1 MSPDARKML
10 VKALQAASALLHAI
24 PGATTSAKIIATTSE
39 HYKISQDEVRA
50 IMKEEG
56 IRLTIAP
63 RDYRQPGRVLKQD
76 LSTLLAASPE
86 AFDCLVWIAK
96 DSSHDEQVTV
106 EQDVVGSIESG
117 ERAQSYEKPI
127 QARARIVPDDAL
139 AFGVLS
145 SALAENFIGASQPMR
160 IILSVPGARKY
171 SLIQWLEFPDMDR
184 SGQLASSKYRN
195 TPRFPIPSPSWQ

>member
-1 MSPDARKML
+1 M
-10 VKALQAASALLHAI
+10 
-24 PGATTSAKIIATTSE
+24 
-39 HYKISQDEVRA
+39 
-50 IMKEEG
+50 
-56 IRLTIAP
+56 TIAP

-86 AFDCLVWIAK
+86 AFDCLAK
-96 DSSHDEQVTV
+96 DPSHDEQVTV

>member
-1 MSPDARKML
+1 M
-10 VKALQAASALLHAI
+10 
-24 PGATTSAKIIATTSE
+24 
-39 HYKISQDEVRA
+39 
-50 IMKEEG
+50 
-56 IRLTIAP
+56 TIAP

-127 QARARIVPDDAL
+127 QARARIVPDEAL

-171 SLIQWLEFPDMDR
+171 SLIQWLEFPTLDAESRNPER
-184 SGQLASSKYRN
+184 STSWTAPLSEGHWASDSC
-195 TPRFPIPSPSWQ
+195 TPAFPSRHSVKSRPPHRKRKARCSPAARKMTS

>member
-1 MSPDARKML
+1 M
-10 VKALQAASALLHAI
+10 
-24 PGATTSAKIIATTSE
+24 
-39 HYKISQDEVRA
+39 
-50 IMKEEG
+50 
-56 IRLTIAP
+56 TIAP

-76 LSTLLAASPE
+76 LSTLLEASPE

-145 SALAENFIGASQPMR
+145 SALAENFIGASQPMH

-171 SLIQWLEFPDMDR
+171 SLIQWLEFPDMNR

-195 TPRFPIPSPSWQ
+195 TPRFPIPSPSWQQRSSSRKY

>member
-1 MSPDARKML
+1 M
-10 VKALQAASALLHAI
+10 
-24 PGATTSAKIIATTSE
+24 
-39 HYKISQDEVRA
+39 
-50 IMKEEG
+50 
-56 IRLTIAP
+56 TIAP

-127 QARARIVPDDAL
+127 QARARIVP
-139 AFGVLS
+139 G
-145 SALAENFIGASQPMR
+145 
-160 IILSVPGARKY
+160 
-171 SLIQWLEFPDMDR
+171 
-184 SGQLASSKYRN
+184 
-195 TPRFPIPSPSWQ
+195 

>member
-1 MSPDARKML
+1 M
-10 VKALQAASALLHAI
+10 
-24 PGATTSAKIIATTSE
+24 
-39 HYKISQDEVRA
+39 
-50 IMKEEG
+50 
-56 IRLTIAP
+56 TIAP

-127 QARARIVPDDAL
+127 QARARIVPDEAL

-171 SLIQWLEFPDMDR
+171 SLIQWLEFPTLDAEEPEPRTVYIMDSAPIGR
-184 SGQLASSKYRN
+184 TLGVGLVHTCLPLPALGEVPAAAPEEEGPLQSG
-195 TPRFPIPSPSWQ
+195 SPQDDIVGVL

>member
-1 MSPDARKML
+1 M
-10 VKALQAASALLHAI
+10 
-24 PGATTSAKIIATTSE
+24 
-39 HYKISQDEVRA
+39 
-50 IMKEEG
+50 
-56 IRLTIAP
+56 TIAP

-145 SALAENFIGASQPMR
+145 SALAENFIGASQP
-160 IILSVPGARKY
+160 LSEGHWASDSCTPAFPSRHSVKSRPPHRKRKARCSPAARKMT
-171 SLIQWLEFPDMDR
+171 S
-184 SGQLASSKYRN
+184 
-195 TPRFPIPSPSWQ
+195 

>member
-1 MSPDARKML
+1 M
-10 VKALQAASALLHAI
+10 
-24 PGATTSAKIIATTSE
+24 
-39 HYKISQDEVRA
+39 
-50 IMKEEG
+50 
-56 IRLTIAP
+56 TIAP

-96 DSSHDEQVTV
+96 DSIHDEQVTV
-106 EQDVVGSIESG
+106 E
-117 ERAQSYEKPI
+117 RAQSYEEPI

>member
-1 MSPDARKML
+1 M
-10 VKALQAASALLHAI
+10 
-24 PGATTSAKIIATTSE
+24 
-39 HYKISQDEVRA
+39 
-50 IMKEEG
+50 
-56 IRLTIAP
+56 TIAP

-160 IILSVPGARKY
+160 IVRSRRPQVFPYSVA
-171 SLIQWLEFPDMDR
+171 
-184 SGQLASSKYRN
+184 
-195 TPRFPIPSPSWQ
+195 

>member
-1 MSPDARKML
+1 M
-10 VKALQAASALLHAI
+10 
-24 PGATTSAKIIATTSE
+24 
-39 HYKISQDEVRA
+39 
-50 IMKEEG
+50 
-56 IRLTIAP
+56 TIAP

-96 DSSHDEQVTV
+96 DASHD

>member
-1 MSPDARKML
+1 M
-10 VKALQAASALLHAI
+10 
-24 PGATTSAKIIATTSE
+24 
-39 HYKISQDEVRA
+39 
-50 IMKEEG
+50 
-56 IRLTIAP
+56 TIAP

-76 LSTLLAASPE
+76 LSTLLAAS
-86 AFDCLVWIAK
+86 FDCLVWIAK

-117 ERAQSYEKPI
+117 KRAQSYEKPI

-184 SGQLASSKYRN
+184 SGRLASSKYRN

>member
-1 MSPDARKML
+1 M
-10 VKALQAASALLHAI
+10 
-24 PGATTSAKIIATTSE
+24 
-39 HYKISQDEVRA
+39 
-50 IMKEEG
+50 
-56 IRLTIAP
+56 TIAP

-127 QARARIVPDDAL
+127 QARARIVPDNAL

-145 SALAENFIGASQPMR
+145 SALAENFIPLFSGLSSRIWIGADNWR
-160 IILSVPGARKY
+160 H
-171 SLIQWLEFPDMDR
+171 
-184 SGQLASSKYRN
+184 RN
-195 TPRFPIPSPSWQ
+195 TGTHQGFLFRVRAGNKEAPLGSIDVCPDTLFRH